1 MALTDLTPTAFIHTT
16 DATQATAFYVGVLG
30 LELVDESPFAVVVRS
45 GATTIRITP
54 VETHDPS
61 MATVLGWEVA
71 DVESALAELVAN
83 GVEPLRFDGMEQ
95 TETGVWTAPGGARIA
110 WFHDPDHNT
119 LSLAQT

>member
-1 MALTDLTPTAFIHTT
+1 MTLTDLTPTAFIHTT
-16 DATQATAFYVGVLG
+16 DATRATAFYVGVLG
-30 LELVDESPFAVVVRS
+30 LEVVDESPFAVVVRS

-61 MATVLGWEVA
+61 AATVLGWEVA
-71 DVESALAELVAN
+71 DVDSVLAELVAN

-110 WFHDPDHNT
+110 WFHDPDSNT
-119 LSLAQT
+119 LSLAQM